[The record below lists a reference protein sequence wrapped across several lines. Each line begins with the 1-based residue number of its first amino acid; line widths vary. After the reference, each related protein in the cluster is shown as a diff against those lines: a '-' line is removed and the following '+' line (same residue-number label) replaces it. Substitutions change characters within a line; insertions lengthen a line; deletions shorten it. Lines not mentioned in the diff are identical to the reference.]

1 MVIHH
6 QHKFLWNGA
15 IQIYSTG
22 GKNPV
27 HCKYIWHDWCIEIL
41 FLFQV
46 WWTFLSNCVQ
56 KIIFTSPRRFWFDFI
71 KLILYILR
79 WKITREIT
87 SQRPLIFS
95 VRYVYRFCRLHRGN
109 YRGIRGIHQLTS
121 SIDWS
126 QTSEQD
132 HPLLLPNI
140 QQETKRKED
149 HTQPGKC

>member
-1 MVIHH
+1 MELFKSILPEVKTRFIVNISGMIDAN
-6 QHKFLWNGA
+6 WNSFF
-15 IQIYSTG
+15 ISSLVEFSISSLY
-22 GKNPV
+22 
-27 HCKYIWHDWCIEIL
+27 
-41 FLFQV
+41 
-46 WWTFLSNCVQ
+46 SNCIQ
-56 KIIFTSPRRFWFDFI
+56 KIIFTSPRRFWFDFL

-79 WKITREIT
+79 WKIRREIT
-87 SQRPLIFS
+87 SQRLLIFS